1 MEKGHHTP
9 TLRRKVPRPTPGH
22 GRGSLSWCD
31 PTARHTLPEIGLLGA
46 GWGRGGGEV
55 GAGWGGVGARWGRG
69 GAEVGGGWDVWG
81 WAELGG
87 WT

>member
-1 MEKGHHTP
+1 MEKGHPTP

-46 GWGRGGGEV
+46 RWGRGGGEAGQG
-55 GAGWGGVGARWGRG
+55 GAGWGGVGRRWVEDGTSG
-69 GAEVGGGWDVWG
+69 VG
-81 WAELGG
+81 LS
-87 WT
+87 